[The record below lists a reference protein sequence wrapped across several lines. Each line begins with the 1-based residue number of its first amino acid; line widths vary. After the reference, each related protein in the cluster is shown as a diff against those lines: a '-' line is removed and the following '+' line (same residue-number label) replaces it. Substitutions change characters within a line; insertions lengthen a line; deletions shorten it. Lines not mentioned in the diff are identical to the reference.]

1 MIILKLESFFYRL
14 SKITYRSKKAKRIFL
29 KNHSFKKTIALSLL
43 ASMSLCN
50 AEEDGAFFVIDYQTS
65 LARQELKNPGFTQ
78 AQELKQLIRDGAVR
92 LQTSAIPLSYYLD
105 ILGNKTK
112 TLLSESL
119 KNSSQAQPSQ
129 PNGQPNQALVNLEQ
143 SLEILGKLLDLSQ
156 QYASEGVIKPLVVDV
171 GKGQIGITDSM
182 LLVAQNI
189 VLALGQ
195 VDLSKIQQNNNE
207 QLYQNIM
214 KVMLLGAGGTNGS
227 YNGVSVGDIATGMQN
242 FSSQTGLIGA
252 NSTVSELNAL
262 IKSGISLDRETL
274 RLGSFI
280 EKNIC
285 SNASSCFSGSQLIYK
300 QGLDR
305 TINIINAVLGQFES
319 SASSLYK
326 ISYIPNLFSLKDY
339 QSASMNGFGAK
350 MGYKQFFT
358 HKKNVGLRYYGF
370 LDYGYA
376 NFGDTNLKVG
386 ANLVTYGVGTDFL
399 YNVYERSRRRERTTI
414 GLFFGAQI
422 AGQTWST
429 NVTNLLSGQRPDVKS
444 SSFQF
449 LFDLG
454 VRTNF
459 AKTNFNKHR
468 LDQGIEFG
476 VKIPVIAHKY
486 FATQGSSASY
496 MRNFSFYVGYSV
508 GF

>member
-1 MIILKLESFFYRL
+1 M
-14 SKITYRSKKAKRIFL
+14 

-65 LARQELKNPGFTQ
+65 LAKQELKNPGFTQ

-119 KNSSQAQPSQ
+119 KNSSQTQTSQ

-143 SLEILGKLLDLSQ
+143 SLGILGKLLDLSQ

-171 GKGQIGITDSM
+171 GKEQIGITDSM

-195 VDLSKIQQNNNE
+195 VDLSKIQQNNGNG
-207 QLYQNIM
+207 QLYENIM
-214 KVMLLGAGGTNGS
+214 KVMLLGTSGTNGA

-285 SNASSCFSGSQLIYK
+285 SGVSSCFSGNQLIYRK
-300 QGLDR
+300 GLDR
-305 TINIINAVLGQFES
+305 VINIINASLGQFES

-376 NFGDTNLKVG
+376 NFGDTDLKVG

>member
-1 MIILKLESFFYRL
+1 M
-14 SKITYRSKKAKRIFL
+14 

-112 TLLSESL
+112 ILLSESL
-119 KNSSQAQPSQ
+119 KNNAQPSQ
-129 PNGQPNQALVNLEQ
+129 PNAQPSQQNGPSYQALVNLEQ
-143 SLEILGKLLDLSQ
+143 SLGILGKLLDLSQ
-156 QYASEGVIKPLVVDV
+156 QYASQGVIKPLVVDV
-171 GKGQIGITDSM
+171 GKEQIGITDSM

-195 VDLSKIQQNNNE
+195 VDLSKIQQNNNG
-207 QLYQNIM
+207 QLYENIM
-214 KVMLLGAGGTNGS
+214 KVMLLGAGGTNGA

-285 SNASSCFSGSQLIYK
+285 SSASSCFTGSQLIYK
-300 QGLDR
+300 KGLDR
-305 TINIINAVLGQFES
+305 VINIINASLGQFES

-358 HKKNVGLRYYGF
+358 HKKNIGLRYYGF

>member
-1 MIILKLESFFYRL
+1 M
-14 SKITYRSKKAKRIFL
+14 

-112 TLLSESL
+112 TLLSESV
-119 KNSSQAQPSQ
+119 KNNVQPSQ
-129 PNGQPNQALVNLEQ
+129 QNAQPNQALVNLEQ
-143 SLEILGKLLDLSQ
+143 SLGILGKLLDLSQ
-156 QYASEGVIKPLVVDV
+156 QYASQNIIKPLVVDV
-171 GKGQIGITDSM
+171 GKEQIGITDSM
-182 LLVAQNI
+182 LSVAQNI

-195 VDLSKIQQNNNE
+195 VDLSKIQNNNNQ
-207 QLYQNIM
+207 QLYENIM
-214 KVMLLGAGGTNGS
+214 KVMLLGAGGTNGA

-252 NSTVSELNAL
+252 NSTVSEINAL

-274 RLGSFI
+274 KLGSFI

-285 SNASSCFSGSQLIYK
+285 SSTSSCFSGNQLIYK
-300 QGLDR
+300 KGLDR
-305 TINIINAVLGQFES
+305 VIGIINTSLDQFES

-326 ISYIPNLFSLKDY
+326 ISYIPNLFSLRDY

-358 HKKNVGLRYYGF
+358 HKKNIGLRYYGF

-399 YNVYERSRRRERTTI
+399 YNFFERSRRRERTAI

-454 VRTNF
+454 LRTNF
-459 AKTNFNKHR
+459 AKTNFNKHK

-486 FATQGSSASY
+486 FATQGSSAIY

>member
-1 MIILKLESFFYRL
+1 MKNYPLK
-14 SKITYRSKKAKRIFL
+14 KMM
-29 KNHSFKKTIALSLL
+29 ALSLI
-43 ASMSLCN
+43 AGVCACN

-119 KNSSQAQPSQ
+119 KNNPQQ
-129 PNGQPNQALVNLEQ
+129 PNGQSNQALVNLEQ
-143 SLEILGKLLDLSQ
+143 SLGILGKLLDLSQ
-156 QYASEGVIKPLVVDV
+156 QYASQGVIKPLVVDV
-171 GKGQIGITDSM
+171 GKEQIGITDSM

-195 VDLSKIQQNNNE
+195 VDLSKIQQNNNG
-207 QLYQNIM
+207 QLYENIM
-214 KVMLLGAGGTNGS
+214 KVMLLGAGGTNGA
-227 YNGVSVGDIATGMQN
+227 YNGVNVGDIATGMQN

-274 RLGSFI
+274 GLGSFI
-280 EKNIC
+280 ENNIC
-285 SNASSCFSGSQLIYK
+285 SSASSCFSQNQLIYK
-300 QGLDR
+300 KGLDR

-358 HKKNVGLRYYGF
+358 HKKNIGLRYYGF

-476 VKIPVIAHKY
+476 VKIPVIAHQY

>member
-1 MIILKLESFFYRL
+1 M
-14 SKITYRSKKAKRIFL
+14 

-65 LARQELKNPGFTQ
+65 LARQELKNPGLTQ

-112 TLLSESL
+112 ILLSESL
-119 KNSSQAQPSQ
+119 KNNAQPSQ
-129 PNGQPNQALVNLEQ
+129 PNAQPPQQNGPSYQALVNLEQ
-143 SLEILGKLLDLSQ
+143 SLGILGKLLDLSQ
-156 QYASEGVIKPLVVDV
+156 QYANQGVIKPLVVDV
-171 GKGQIGITDSM
+171 ENKQIGITDSM
-182 LLVAQNI
+182 LSVAQNI

-195 VDLSKIQQNNNE
+195 VDLSKIQQNNNG
-207 QLYQNIM
+207 QLYENIM
-214 KVMLLGAGGTNGS
+214 KVMLLGAGGTNGA

-285 SNASSCFSGSQLIYK
+285 SSASSCFSGSQLIYK
-300 QGLDR
+300 KGLDR
-305 TINIINAVLGQFES
+305 VIGIINTSLNQFES

-326 ISYIPNLFSLKDY
+326 ISYIPNLFSLRDY

-358 HKKNVGLRYYGF
+358 YKKNVGLRYYGF

-459 AKTNFNKHR
+459 AKTNFNKHK

>member
-1 MIILKLESFFYRL
+1 M
-14 SKITYRSKKAKRIFL
+14 

-112 TLLSESL
+112 TLLSESM
-119 KNSSQAQPSQ
+119 KGNAQASQQ
-129 PNGQPNQALVNLEQ
+129 NVQPNQALVNLEQ
-143 SLEILGKLLDLSQ
+143 SLGILGKLLDLSQ
-156 QYASEGVIKPLVVDV
+156 QYANQGVIKPLVVDV
-171 GKGQIGITDSM
+171 GKEQIGITDSM
-182 LLVAQNI
+182 LSVAQNI

-195 VDLSKIQQNNNE
+195 VDLSKIQNNNNQ
-207 QLYQNIM
+207 QLYENIV
-214 KVMLLGAGGTNGS
+214 KVMLLGAGGTNGA

-252 NSTVSELNAL
+252 NSTVSEINAL

-274 RLGSFI
+274 GLGSFI

-285 SNASSCFSGSQLIYK
+285 SNVSSCFSGNQLIYRK
-300 QGLDR
+300 GLDR
-305 TINIINAVLGQFES
+305 VIGIINTSLDQFES

-326 ISYIPNLFSLKDY
+326 ISYIPNLFSLRDY

-358 HKKNVGLRYYGF
+358 HKKNIGLRYYGF

-399 YNVYERSRRRERTTI
+399 YNFFERSRRRERTAI

-454 VRTNF
+454 LRTNF
-459 AKTNFNKHR
+459 AKTNFNKHK

>member
-1 MIILKLESFFYRL
+1 M
-14 SKITYRSKKAKRIFL
+14 

-112 TLLSESL
+112 ILLSESL
-119 KNSSQAQPSQ
+119 KNSSQTQPSQ
-129 PNGQPNQALVNLEQ
+129 PNGQPNQALANLEE
-143 SLEILGKLLDLSQ
+143 SLGILGKLLDLSQ

-171 GKGQIGITDSM
+171 GKEQIGITDSM

-195 VDLSKIQQNNNE
+195 VDLSKIQQNNNG
-207 QLYQNIM
+207 QLYENIM
-214 KVMLLGAGGTNGS
+214 KVMLLGAGGTNGA

-252 NSTVSELNAL
+252 DSTVSELNAL

-274 RLGSFI
+274 GLGSFI

-285 SNASSCFSGSQLIYK
+285 SSASPCFSGSQLIYRK
-300 QGLDR
+300 GLDR
-305 TINIINAVLGQFES
+305 VINIINASLGQFES

>member
-1 MIILKLESFFYRL
+1 M
-14 SKITYRSKKAKRIFL
+14 

-119 KNSSQAQPSQ
+119 KNNAQPQNAQ
-129 PNGQPNQALVNLEQ
+129 PPQQNGSSYQALVKLEE
-143 SLEILGKLLDLSQ
+143 SLGILGKLLDLSQ
-156 QYASEGVIKPLVVDV
+156 QYASQGVIKPLVVDV
-171 GKGQIGITDSM
+171 GKEQIGITDSM

-195 VDLSKIQQNNNE
+195 VDLNKIQQNNNG
-207 QLYQNIM
+207 QLYENIM
-214 KVMLLGAGGTNGS
+214 KVMLLGAGGTNGA

-285 SNASSCFSGSQLIYK
+285 SSASPCFSQNQLIYK
-300 QGLDR
+300 KGLDR
-305 TINIINAVLGQFES
+305 VINIINTSLDQFEY

-326 ISYIPNLFSLKDY
+326 ISYIPNLFSLRDY

-358 HKKNVGLRYYGF
+358 HKKNIGLRYYGF

-399 YNVYERSRRRERTTI
+399 YNMYERSRRRERTTI
-414 GLFFGAQI
+414 GLFFGTQI

>member
-1 MIILKLESFFYRL
+1 M
-14 SKITYRSKKAKRIFL
+14 

-119 KNSSQAQPSQ
+119 KSNAQPSQ
-129 PNGQPNQALVNLEQ
+129 PNAQPPQQNGPSYQALVNLEE
-143 SLEILGKLLDLSQ
+143 SLGILGKLLDLSQ
-156 QYASEGVIKPLVVDV
+156 QYASQGVIKPLVVDV
-171 GKGQIGITDSM
+171 GNKQIGITDSM

-207 QLYQNIM
+207 QLYENIM
-214 KVMLLGAGGTNGS
+214 KVMLLGAGGTNGA

-252 NSTVSELNAL
+252 NSTVGELNAL

-285 SNASSCFSGSQLIYK
+285 SSASSCFSQNQLVYK
-300 QGLDR
+300 KGLDR
-305 TINIINAVLGQFES
+305 VINIINTSLDQFEY

-326 ISYIPNLFSLKDY
+326 ISYIPNLFSLRDY

-358 HKKNVGLRYYGF
+358 HKKNIGLRYYGF

-459 AKTNFNKHR
+459 AKTNFNRHR

>member
-1 MIILKLESFFYRL
+1 M
-14 SKITYRSKKAKRIFL
+14 

-119 KNSSQAQPSQ
+119 KNSSQTQ

-143 SLEILGKLLDLSQ
+143 SLGILGKLLDLSQ

-171 GKGQIGITDSM
+171 GKEQIGITDSM

-214 KVMLLGAGGTNGS
+214 KVMLLGAGGTNGA

-305 TINIINAVLGQFES
+305 TINIINTSLSQFEY

-326 ISYIPNLFSLKDY
+326 ISYIPNLFSLRDY

-358 HKKNVGLRYYGF
+358 HKKNIGLRYYGF

-429 NVTNLLSGQRPDVKS
+429 NVTNLLSGQRPDIKS

>member
-1 MIILKLESFFYRL
+1 M
-14 SKITYRSKKAKRIFL
+14 

-65 LARQELKNPGFTQ
+65 LVRQELKNPGFTQ

-112 TLLSESL
+112 TLLSESV
-119 KNSSQAQPSQ
+119 KNSSQTQ

-143 SLEILGKLLDLSQ
+143 SLGILGKLLDLSQ
-156 QYASEGVIKPLVVDV
+156 QYANQGVIKPLVVDV
-171 GKGQIGITDSM
+171 GKEQIGITDSM

-195 VDLSKIQQNNNE
+195 VDLSKIQQNNNG
-207 QLYQNIM
+207 QLYENIM
-214 KVMLLGAGGTNGS
+214 KVMLLGTGGTNGA

-285 SNASSCFSGSQLIYK
+285 SNVSSCFSGNQLIYK
-300 QGLDR
+300 KGLDR
-305 TINIINAVLGQFES
+305 VINIINTSLGQFES

-326 ISYIPNLFSLKDY
+326 ISYIPNLFSLRDY

-358 HKKNVGLRYYGF
+358 HKKNIGLRYYGF

>member
-1 MIILKLESFFYRL
+1 M
-14 SKITYRSKKAKRIFL
+14 

-43 ASMSLCN
+43 ASMSLCR

-112 TLLSESL
+112 ILLSESL

-143 SLEILGKLLDLSQ
+143 SLGILGKLLDLSQ
-156 QYASEGVIKPLVVDV
+156 QYANQGVIKPLVVDV
-171 GKGQIGITDSM
+171 GNKQIGITDSM

-207 QLYQNIM
+207 QLYENIM
-214 KVMLLGAGGTNGS
+214 KVMLLGAGGTNGA

-285 SNASSCFSGSQLIYK
+285 SNISSCFSGNQLIYK
-300 QGLDR
+300 KGLDR
-305 TINIINAVLGQFES
+305 VINIINASLGQFES

>member
-1 MIILKLESFFYRL
+1 M
-14 SKITYRSKKAKRIFL
+14 

-43 ASMSLCN
+43 AGMSLCN

-119 KNSSQAQPSQ
+119 KNNAQLSQ
-129 PNGQPNQALVNLEQ
+129 PNAQPPQQNGPSNQALVNLEQ
-143 SLEILGKLLDLSQ
+143 SLGILGKLLDLSQ
-156 QYASEGVIKPLVVDV
+156 QYANQGVIKPLVVDV
-171 GKGQIGITDSM
+171 GNKQIGITDSM

-195 VDLSKIQQNNNE
+195 VDLSKIQQNNNG
-207 QLYQNIM
+207 QLYENIM
-214 KVMLLGAGGTNGS
+214 KVMLLGAGGTNGA

-274 RLGSFI
+274 GLGSFI

-285 SNASSCFSGSQLIYK
+285 SSASPCFTGSQLIYRK
-300 QGLDR
+300 GLDR
-305 TINIINAVLGQFES
+305 VINIINASLGQFES

>member
-1 MIILKLESFFYRL
+1 M
-14 SKITYRSKKAKRIFL
+14 

-105 ILGNKTK
+105 ILGNKTRI
-112 TLLSESL
+112 LLSESL
-119 KNSSQAQPSQ
+119 KNNAQPSQ
-129 PNGQPNQALVNLEQ
+129 PNGQPNQALVNLEE
-143 SLEILGKLLDLSQ
+143 SLGILGKLLDLSQ
-156 QYASEGVIKPLVVDV
+156 QYANQGVIKPLVVDV
-171 GKGQIGITDSM
+171 GNKQIGITDSM

-207 QLYQNIM
+207 QLYENIM
-214 KVMLLGAGGTNGS
+214 KVMLLGAGGTNGA

-252 NSTVSELNAL
+252 DSTVSEINAL

-274 RLGSFI
+274 GLGSFI

-285 SNASSCFSGSQLIYK
+285 SGASSCFTGNQLIYRK
-300 QGLDR
+300 GLDR
-305 TINIINAVLGQFES
+305 VINIINASLGQFES

-358 HKKNVGLRYYGF
+358 HKKNIGLRYYGF

-399 YNVYERSRRRERTTI
+399 CNVYERSRRRERTTI

>member
-1 MIILKLESFFYRL
+1 M
-14 SKITYRSKKAKRIFL
+14 

-105 ILGNKTK
+105 ILGNKT
-112 TLLSESL
+112 TALLSESL
-119 KNSSQAQPSQ
+119 KNNAQPQ
-129 PNGQPNQALVNLEQ
+129 NGQSNQALVNLEQ
-143 SLEILGKLLDLSQ
+143 SLGILGKLLDLSQ
-156 QYASEGVIKPLVVDV
+156 QYANQGVIKPLVVDV
-171 GKGQIGITDSM
+171 GKEQIGITDSM

-195 VDLSKIQQNNNE
+195 VDLSKIQQNNSSG
-207 QLYQNIM
+207 QLYENIM
-214 KVMLLGAGGTNGS
+214 KVMLLGAGGTNGA

-274 RLGSFI
+274 GLGSFI

-285 SNASSCFSGSQLIYK
+285 SGASSCFSGSQLIYK
-300 QGLDR
+300 KGLDR
-305 TINIINAVLGQFES
+305 SISIINASLDQFEY

-358 HKKNVGLRYYGF
+358 HKKNIGLRYYGF

-486 FATQGSSASY
+486 FATQGSSASH

>member
-1 MIILKLESFFYRL
+1 M
-14 SKITYRSKKAKRIFL
+14 
-29 KNHSFKKTIALSLL
+29 ALSLI
-43 ASMSLCN
+43 AGVCACN

-119 KNSSQAQPSQ
+119 KNNAQPSQ
-129 PNGQPNQALVNLEQ
+129 PNGQPNQALVNLEE
-143 SLEILGKLLDLSQ
+143 SLGILGKLLDLSQ
-156 QYASEGVIKPLVVDV
+156 QYANQGVIKPLVVDV
-171 GKGQIGITDSM
+171 GNKQIGITDSM

-195 VDLSKIQQNNNE
+195 VDLSKIQQNNNQ
-207 QLYQNIM
+207 QLYENIM
-214 KVMLLGAGGTNGS
+214 KVMLLGAGGTNGA

-274 RLGSFI
+274 GLGSFI

-285 SNASSCFSGSQLIYK
+285 SSASSCFSQNQLIYK
-300 QGLDR
+300 KGLDR
-305 TINIINAVLGQFES
+305 VINIINTSLGQFES

>member
-1 MIILKLESFFYRL
+1 M
-14 SKITYRSKKAKRIFL
+14 

-129 PNGQPNQALVNLEQ
+129 PSQPSQPNGQPNQALVNLEQ
-143 SLEILGKLLDLSQ
+143 SLGILGKLLDLSQ

-171 GKGQIGITDSM
+171 GKEQIGITDSM
-182 LLVAQNI
+182 LSVAQNI

-214 KVMLLGAGGTNGS
+214 KVMLLGAGGTNGA

-305 TINIINAVLGQFES
+305 TINIINTSLSQFEY

-326 ISYIPNLFSLKDY
+326 ISYIPNLFSLRDY

-358 HKKNVGLRYYGF
+358 HKKNIGLRYYGF

>member
-1 MIILKLESFFYRL
+1 M
-14 SKITYRSKKAKRIFL
+14 

-105 ILGNKTK
+105 ILGNKT
-112 TLLSESL
+112 TILLRESL
-119 KNSSQAQPSQ
+119 KNNAQPSQ
-129 PNGQPNQALVNLEQ
+129 PNGQSTPNPALVNLEE
-143 SLEILGKLLDLSQ
+143 SLGILGKLLDLSQ
-156 QYASEGVIKPLVVDV
+156 QYANQGVIKPLVVDV
-171 GKGQIGITDSM
+171 GNKQIGITDSM

-214 KVMLLGAGGTNGS
+214 KVMLLGAGGTNGA

-274 RLGSFI
+274 GLGSFI
-280 EKNIC
+280 ENNIC
-285 SNASSCFSGSQLIYK
+285 SSASPCFSQNQLVYK
-300 QGLDR
+300 KGLDR
-305 TINIINAVLGQFES
+305 VINIINTSLDQFEY

-358 HKKNVGLRYYGF
+358 HKKNIGLRYYGF

>member
-1 MIILKLESFFYRL
+1 M
-14 SKITYRSKKAKRIFL
+14 

-112 TLLSESL
+112 ILLSESL
-119 KNSSQAQPSQ
+119 KNNPQQQNGPS
-129 PNGQPNQALVNLEQ
+129 NQALVNLEQ
-143 SLEILGKLLDLSQ
+143 SLGILGKLLDLSQ
-156 QYASEGVIKPLVVDV
+156 QYASQGVIKPLVVDV
-171 GKGQIGITDSM
+171 GKEQIGITDSM

-195 VDLSKIQQNNNE
+195 VDLSKIQQNNNQ
-207 QLYQNIM
+207 QLYENIM
-214 KVMLLGAGGTNGS
+214 KVMLLGAGGTNGA

-252 NSTVSELNAL
+252 NSTVSEINAL

-285 SNASSCFSGSQLIYK
+285 SSASSCFSGSQLIYK
-300 QGLDR
+300 KGLDR
-305 TINIINAVLGQFES
+305 VINIINTSLNQFES

-358 HKKNVGLRYYGF
+358 HKKNIGLRYYGF

>member
-1 MIILKLESFFYRL
+1 M
-14 SKITYRSKKAKRIFL
+14 

-78 AQELKQLIRDGAVR
+78 AQELKQFIRDGAVR

-112 TLLSESL
+112 TLLSESM
-119 KNSSQAQPSQ
+119 KNNAQPSQ
-129 PNGQPNQALVNLEQ
+129 QNAQPNQALVNLEQ
-143 SLEILGKLLDLSQ
+143 SLGILGKLLDLSQ
-156 QYASEGVIKPLVVDV
+156 QYASQNVIKPLVVDV
-171 GKGQIGITDSM
+171 GNKQIGITDSM
-182 LLVAQNI
+182 LSVAQNI

-195 VDLSKIQQNNNE
+195 VDLSKIQQNNNQ
-207 QLYQNIM
+207 QLYENIM
-214 KVMLLGAGGTNGS
+214 KVMLLGAGGTNGA

-252 NSTVSELNAL
+252 NSTVSEINAL

-274 RLGSFI
+274 GLGSFI

-285 SNASSCFSGSQLIYK
+285 SNASSCFSGDQLIYRK
-300 QGLDR
+300 GLDR
-305 TINIINAVLGQFES
+305 VIGIINTTLNQFES

-326 ISYIPNLFSLKDY
+326 ISYIPNLFSLRDY

-358 HKKNVGLRYYGF
+358 HKKNIGLRYYGF

-399 YNVYERSRRRERTTI
+399 YNFFERSRRRERTAI
-414 GLFFGAQI
+414 GLFFGTQI

-459 AKTNFNKHR
+459 AKTNFNKHK

>member
-1 MIILKLESFFYRL
+1 M
-14 SKITYRSKKAKRIFL
+14 

-65 LARQELKNPGFTQ
+65 LVRQELKNPGFTQ

-119 KNSSQAQPSQ
+119 KNNAQPSQ
-129 PNGQPNQALVNLEQ
+129 PNGQSTPNPALVNLEQ
-143 SLEILGKLLDLSQ
+143 SLGILGKLLDLSQ
-156 QYASEGVIKPLVVDV
+156 QYANQGVIKPLVVDV
-171 GKGQIGITDSM
+171 GKEQIGITDSM

-195 VDLSKIQQNNNE
+195 VDLSKIQQNNNG
-207 QLYQNIM
+207 QLYENIM
-214 KVMLLGAGGTNGS
+214 KVMLLGAGGTNGA

-252 NSTVSELNAL
+252 NSTVSEINAL

-274 RLGSFI
+274 GLGSFI

-285 SNASSCFSGSQLIYK
+285 SNASPCFSGDQLIYK
-300 QGLDR
+300 KGLDR
-305 TINIINAVLGQFES
+305 VIGIINTTLNQFGD

-326 ISYIPNLFSLKDY
+326 ISYIPNLFSLRDY

-358 HKKNVGLRYYGF
+358 HKKNIGLRYYGF

-399 YNVYERSRRRERTTI
+399 YNFFERSRRRERTAI

-454 VRTNF
+454 LRTNF
-459 AKTNFNKHR
+459 AKTNFNKHK

>member
-1 MIILKLESFFYRL
+1 M
-14 SKITYRSKKAKRIFL
+14 

-43 ASMSLCN
+43 AGMSLCN

-112 TLLSESL
+112 ILLSESV
-119 KNSSQAQPSQ
+119 KDNAQP
-129 PNGQPNQALVNLEQ
+129 PQALVNLEQ
-143 SLEILGKLLDLSQ
+143 SLGILGKLLDLSQ
-156 QYASEGVIKPLVVDV
+156 QYANQGVIKPLVVDV
-171 GKGQIGITDSM
+171 GKEQIGITDSM

-195 VDLSKIQQNNNE
+195 VDLSKIQQNNNK
-207 QLYQNIM
+207 QLYENIM
-214 KVMLLGAGGTNGS
+214 QVMLLGAGGTNGA

-274 RLGSFI
+274 GLGSFI

-285 SNASSCFSGSQLIYK
+285 SSASSCFSKGQLIYK
-300 QGLDR
+300 KGLDR
-305 TINIINAVLGQFES
+305 SINIISASLDQFEN

-358 HKKNVGLRYYGF
+358 HKKNIGLRYYGF

>member
-1 MIILKLESFFYRL
+1 MKNYPLK
-14 SKITYRSKKAKRIFL
+14 KMM
-29 KNHSFKKTIALSLL
+29 ALSLI
-43 ASMSLCN
+43 AGVYACN

-119 KNSSQAQPSQ
+119 KNNPQQR
-129 PNGQPNQALVNLEQ
+129 NGQPNQALVNLEQ
-143 SLEILGKLLDLSQ
+143 SLGILGKLLDLSQ

-171 GKGQIGITDSM
+171 GKEQIGITDSM

-189 VLALGQ
+189 ILALGQ
-195 VDLSKIQQNNNE
+195 VDLTKVQQNNNE

-214 KVMLLGAGGTNGS
+214 KVMLLGAGGTNGA
-227 YNGVSVGDIATGMQN
+227 YNGVNVGDIATGMQK

-274 RLGSFI
+274 GLGSFI

-305 TINIINAVLGQFES
+305 SINIINASLSQFEY

-358 HKKNVGLRYYGF
+358 HKKNIGLRYYGF

-429 NVTNLLSGQRPDVKS
+429 NVTNLLSGQRPDIKS

-454 VRTNF
+454 VHTNF

>member
-1 MIILKLESFFYRL
+1 M
-14 SKITYRSKKAKRIFL
+14 

-105 ILGNKTK
+105 ILGNKTAA
-112 TLLSESL
+112 LLSESL
-119 KNSSQAQPSQ
+119 KNNAQPQ
-129 PNGQPNQALVNLEQ
+129 NGPSNQALANLEQ
-143 SLEILGKLLDLSQ
+143 SLGILGKLLDLSQ
-156 QYASEGVIKPLVVDV
+156 QYANQGVIKPLVVDV
-171 GKGQIGITDSM
+171 GKEQIGITDSM

-214 KVMLLGAGGTNGS
+214 KVMLLGAGGTNGA

-242 FSSQTGLIGA
+242 FSSQTGLIGT

-285 SNASSCFSGSQLIYK
+285 SSASSCFTGNQLIYK
-300 QGLDR
+300 KGLDR
-305 TINIINAVLGQFES
+305 VINIINASLGQFES

-358 HKKNVGLRYYGF
+358 HKKNIGLRYYGF

>member
-1 MIILKLESFFYRL
+1 M
-14 SKITYRSKKAKRIFL
+14 
-29 KNHSFKKTIALSLL
+29 KNYPFKKMITLSLL
-43 ASMSLCN
+43 AGMHLCN

-112 TLLSESL
+112 TLLSESA
-119 KNSSQAQPSQ
+119 NNNAQ
-129 PNGQPNQALVNLEQ
+129 PNGQSAPNPALVNLEE
-143 SLEILGKLLDLSQ
+143 SLGILGELLDLSQ
-156 QYASEGVIKPLVVDV
+156 KYASEGVIKPLVVDV
-171 GKGQIGITDSM
+171 GKEQIGITDSM

-195 VDLSKIQQNNNE
+195 VNVTQQKNNE
-207 QLYQNIM
+207 QLYENIM
-214 KVMLLGAGGTNGS
+214 KVMLLGAGGTNGA

-252 NSTVSELNAL
+252 NSTVGELNAL

-274 RLGSFI
+274 NLGSFI
-280 EKNIC
+280 ERNIC
-285 SNASSCFSGSQLIYK
+285 SSASSCFSKNQLIYK

-305 TINIINAVLGQFES
+305 TINIINTSLNQFEY

-358 HKKNVGLRYYGF
+358 HKKNIGLRYYGF

-399 YNVYERSRRRERTTI
+399 YNVFERSRRRERTTI

>member
-1 MIILKLESFFYRL
+1 M
-14 SKITYRSKKAKRIFL
+14 

-112 TLLSESL
+112 TLLSKSL
-119 KNSSQAQPSQ
+119 ENSSQAQ

-143 SLEILGKLLDLSQ
+143 SLGILGKLLDLSQ

-171 GKGQIGITDSM
+171 GKEQIGITDSM
-182 LLVAQNI
+182 LLVVQNI

-214 KVMLLGAGGTNGS
+214 KVMLLGAGGTNGA

-305 TINIINAVLGQFES
+305 TINIINASLGQFEY

-326 ISYIPNLFSLKDY
+326 ISYIPNLFSLRDY

-358 HKKNVGLRYYGF
+358 HKKNIGLRYYGF

>member
-1 MIILKLESFFYRL
+1 M
-14 SKITYRSKKAKRIFL
+14 

-112 TLLSESL
+112 ILLSESL
-119 KNSSQAQPSQ
+119 KNGSQTQPSQ
-129 PNGQPNQALVNLEQ
+129 PNGPSNQALVNLEQ
-143 SLEILGKLLDLSQ
+143 SLGILGKLLDLSQ
-156 QYASEGVIKPLVVDV
+156 QYANQGVIKPLVVDV
-171 GKGQIGITDSM
+171 GKEQIGITDSM

-195 VDLSKIQQNNNE
+195 VDLSKIQQNNNG

-214 KVMLLGAGGTNGS
+214 KVMLLGAGGTNGA

-285 SNASSCFSGSQLIYK
+285 SSASSCFSGSQLIYK
-300 QGLDR
+300 KGLDR
-305 TINIINAVLGQFES
+305 VINIINASLGQFES

-358 HKKNVGLRYYGF
+358 HKKNIGLRYYGF

>member
-1 MIILKLESFFYRL
+1 M
-14 SKITYRSKKAKRIFL
+14 

-119 KNSSQAQPSQ
+119 KNSPQTQ

-143 SLEILGKLLDLSQ
+143 SLGILGKLLDLSQ

-171 GKGQIGITDSM
+171 GKEQIGITDSM

-207 QLYQNIM
+207 QLYENIM
-214 KVMLLGAGGTNGS
+214 KVMLLGASGTNGA

-274 RLGSFI
+274 GLGSFI

-285 SNASSCFSGSQLIYK
+285 SSASPCFTGSQLIYRK
-300 QGLDR
+300 GLDR
-305 TINIINAVLGQFES
+305 VINIINASLGQFEY

-326 ISYIPNLFSLKDY
+326 ISYIPNLFSLRDY

-358 HKKNVGLRYYGF
+358 HKKNIGLRYYGF

>member
-1 MIILKLESFFYRL
+1 M
-14 SKITYRSKKAKRIFL
+14 

-105 ILGNKTK
+105 ILGNKTT

-119 KNSSQAQPSQ
+119 KNNAQQ
-129 PNGQPNQALVNLEQ
+129 QNGQSNQALVNLEQ
-143 SLEILGKLLDLSQ
+143 SLGILGKLLDLSQ
-156 QYASEGVIKPLVVDV
+156 QYASQGVIKPLVVDV
-171 GKGQIGITDSM
+171 GKEQIGITDSM

-207 QLYQNIM
+207 QLYENIM
-214 KVMLLGAGGTNGS
+214 KVMLLGAGGTNGA

-274 RLGSFI
+274 GLGSFI

-285 SNASSCFSGSQLIYK
+285 SGASSCFSGSQLIYK
-300 QGLDR
+300 KGLDR
-305 TINIINAVLGQFES
+305 SINIINASLDQFES

-358 HKKNVGLRYYGF
+358 HKKNIGLRYYGF

>member
-1 MIILKLESFFYRL
+1 M
-14 SKITYRSKKAKRIFL
+14 

-112 TLLSESL
+112 ILLSESL
-119 KNSSQAQPSQ
+119 KNNAQPSQ
-129 PNGQPNQALVNLEQ
+129 PNGQSTPNPALANLEQ
-143 SLEILGKLLDLSQ
+143 SLGILGKLLDLSQ

-171 GKGQIGITDSM
+171 GKEQIGITDSM

-195 VDLSKIQQNNNE
+195 VDLSKIQQNNNG
-207 QLYQNIM
+207 QLYENIM
-214 KVMLLGAGGTNGS
+214 KVMLLGAGGTNGA

-252 NSTVSELNAL
+252 DSTVSELNAL

-274 RLGSFI
+274 GLGSFI

-285 SNASSCFSGSQLIYK
+285 SSASPCFTGSQLVYRK
-300 QGLDR
+300 GLDR
-305 TINIINAVLGQFES
+305 VINIINASLGQFES

-429 NVTNLLSGQRPDVKS
+429 NVTNLLSGQRPNVKS

>member
-1 MIILKLESFFYRL
+1 M
-14 SKITYRSKKAKRIFL
+14 

-43 ASMSLCN
+43 ASMSLCR

-112 TLLSESL
+112 ILLSESV
-119 KNSSQAQPSQ
+119 KNSSQVQPSQ
-129 PNGQPNQALVNLEQ
+129 PNGPSNQALVNLEE
-143 SLEILGKLLDLSQ
+143 SLGILGKLLDLSQ
-156 QYASEGVIKPLVVDV
+156 QYANQGVIKPLVVDV
-171 GKGQIGITDSM
+171 GKEQIGITDSM

-195 VDLSKIQQNNNE
+195 VDLSKIQQNNNG
-207 QLYQNIM
+207 QLYENIM
-214 KVMLLGAGGTNGS
+214 KVMLLGAGGTNGA

-274 RLGSFI
+274 GLGSFI

-285 SNASSCFSGSQLIYK
+285 SSASPCFTGSQLIYRK
-300 QGLDR
+300 GLDR
-305 TINIINAVLGQFES
+305 VINIINASLGQFES

-358 HKKNVGLRYYGF
+358 HKKNIGLRYYGF

>member
-1 MIILKLESFFYRL
+1 M
-14 SKITYRSKKAKRIFL
+14 

-43 ASMSLCN
+43 AGMSLCN

-112 TLLSESL
+112 ILLSESV

-143 SLEILGKLLDLSQ
+143 SLGILGKLLDLSQ

-171 GKGQIGITDSM
+171 GKEQIGITDSM

-207 QLYQNIM
+207 QLYENIM
-214 KVMLLGAGGTNGS
+214 KVMLLGAGGTNGA

-252 NSTVSELNAL
+252 NSTVSEINAL

-285 SNASSCFSGSQLIYK
+285 SGASHCFTGNQLIYK
-300 QGLDR
+300 KGLDR
-305 TINIINAVLGQFES
+305 VINIINASLGQFES

>member
-1 MIILKLESFFYRL
+1 M
-14 SKITYRSKKAKRIFL
+14 

-43 ASMSLCN
+43 AGMSLCN

-112 TLLSESL
+112 ILLSESV
-119 KNSSQAQPSQ
+119 KNNAQASQQ
-129 PNGQPNQALVNLEQ
+129 NVQPNQALVNLEQ

-156 QYASEGVIKPLVVDV
+156 QYASQNVIKPLVVDV
-171 GKGQIGITDSM
+171 GKEQIGITDSM
-182 LLVAQNI
+182 LSVAQNI

-195 VDLSKIQQNNNE
+195 VDLSKIQQNNNNQNNQ
-207 QLYQNIM
+207 QLYENIV
-214 KVMLLGAGGTNGS
+214 KVMLLGASGTNGA

-262 IKSGISLDRETL
+262 IKSGISLDSETL
-274 RLGSFI
+274 GLGSFI

-285 SNASSCFSGSQLIYK
+285 SSTSSCFSGNQLIYRK
-300 QGLDR
+300 GLDR
-305 TINIINAVLGQFES
+305 VIGIINTTLNQFKS

-326 ISYIPNLFSLKDY
+326 ISYIPNLFSLRDY

-358 HKKNVGLRYYGF
+358 HKKNIGLRYYGF

-399 YNVYERSRRRERTTI
+399 YNFFERSRRRERTAI

-454 VRTNF
+454 LRTNF
-459 AKTNFNKHR
+459 AKTNFNKHK

>member
-1 MIILKLESFFYRL
+1 M
-14 SKITYRSKKAKRIFL
+14 

-112 TLLSESL
+112 ILLSESL
-119 KNSSQAQPSQ
+119 KNNAQPSQ
-129 PNGQPNQALVNLEQ
+129 PNRQPNQAQPNQALVNLEQ
-143 SLEILGKLLDLSQ
+143 SLGILGKLLDLSQ
-156 QYASEGVIKPLVVDV
+156 QYANQGVIKPLVVDV
-171 GKGQIGITDSM
+171 GKEQIGITDSM

-207 QLYQNIM
+207 QLYDNIM
-214 KVMLLGAGGTNGS
+214 KVMLLGAGGTNGA

-274 RLGSFI
+274 GLGSFI

-285 SNASSCFSGSQLIYK
+285 SSASPCFTGSQLVYRK
-300 QGLDR
+300 GLDR
-305 TINIINAVLGQFES
+305 VINIINASLGQFES

>member
-1 MIILKLESFFYRL
+1 M
-14 SKITYRSKKAKRIFL
+14 

-43 ASMSLCN
+43 AGMSLCN
-50 AEEDGAFFVIDYQTS
+50 AEEDGAFFIIDYQTS

-119 KNSSQAQPSQ
+119 KDNAQASQQ
-129 PNGQPNQALVNLEQ
+129 NGQSHQALVNLEK

-156 QYASEGVIKPLVVDV
+156 QYASQNVIKPLVVDV
-171 GKGQIGITDSM
+171 GKEQIGITESM
-182 LLVAQNI
+182 LSVAQNI

-195 VDLSKIQQNNNE
+195 VDLSKIQNNNNQ
-207 QLYQNIM
+207 QLYENIV
-214 KVMLLGAGGTNGS
+214 KVMLLGAGGTNGA
-227 YNGVSVGDIATGMQN
+227 YNDTSVGDIATGMQN

-252 NSTVSELNAL
+252 NSTVSEINAL

-274 RLGSFI
+274 KLGSFI

-285 SNASSCFSGSQLIYK
+285 SSASSCFSGNQLIYRK
-300 QGLDR
+300 GLDR
-305 TINIINAVLGQFES
+305 VIGIINTSLDQFES

-326 ISYIPNLFSLKDY
+326 ISYIPNLFSLRDY

-358 HKKNVGLRYYGF
+358 HKKNIGLRYYGF

-399 YNVYERSRRRERTTI
+399 YNFFERSRRRERTAI

-454 VRTNF
+454 LRTNF
-459 AKTNFNKHR
+459 TKTHFNKHK

>member
-1 MIILKLESFFYRL
+1 M
-14 SKITYRSKKAKRIFL
+14 

-112 TLLSESL
+112 ILLSESL
-119 KNSSQAQPSQ
+119 KNSSQTQPSQ
-129 PNGQPNQALVNLEQ
+129 PNGPSNQVLVNLEE
-143 SLEILGKLLDLSQ
+143 SLGILGKLLDLSQ

-171 GKGQIGITDSM
+171 GKEQIGITDSM

-214 KVMLLGAGGTNGS
+214 KVMLLGAGGTNGA

-252 NSTVSELNAL
+252 NSTVGELNAL

-274 RLGSFI
+274 GLGSFI

-285 SNASSCFSGSQLIYK
+285 SGASSCFSQNQLVYK
-300 QGLDR
+300 KGLDR
-305 TINIINAVLGQFES
+305 VINIINTSLGQFEYS
-319 SASSLYK
+319 TSSLYK

-399 YNVYERSRRRERTTI
+399 YNFFERSRRRERTAI

-459 AKTNFNKHR
+459 AKTHFNKHK

>member
-1 MIILKLESFFYRL
+1 
-14 SKITYRSKKAKRIFL
+14 
-29 KNHSFKKTIALSLL
+29 
-43 ASMSLCN
+43 MSLCN

-119 KNSSQAQPSQ
+119 KNNPQQQ
-129 PNGQPNQALVNLEQ
+129 NGQPNQALVNLEQ
-143 SLEILGKLLDLSQ
+143 SLGILGKLLDLSQ

-171 GKGQIGITDSM
+171 GKEQIGITDSM

-214 KVMLLGAGGTNGS
+214 KVMLLGAGGTSG

-274 RLGSFI
+274 GLGSFI

-305 TINIINAVLGQFES
+305 TINIINASLSQFEY

-358 HKKNVGLRYYGF
+358 HKKNIGLRYYGF

>member
-1 MIILKLESFFYRL
+1 M
-14 SKITYRSKKAKRIFL
+14 

-112 TLLSESL
+112 TLLSESM
-119 KNSSQAQPSQ
+119 KNNVQPSQ
-129 PNGQPNQALVNLEQ
+129 QNGQSHQALANLEQ
-143 SLEILGKLLDLSQ
+143 SLGILGKLLDLSQ
-156 QYASEGVIKPLVVDV
+156 QYASQNIIKPLVVDV
-171 GKGQIGITDSM
+171 GKQQIGITDSM

-195 VDLSKIQQNNNE
+195 VDLSKIQQANNE
-207 QLYQNIM
+207 QLYENIV
-214 KVMLLGAGGTNGS
+214 KVMLLGAGGTNGA

-242 FSSQTGLIGA
+242 FSSQTGLIGV

-285 SNASSCFSGSQLIYK
+285 SNASSCFSGNQLIYK
-300 QGLDR
+300 KGLDR
-305 TINIINAVLGQFES
+305 VIGIINTSLDQFES

-326 ISYIPNLFSLKDY
+326 ISYIPNLFSLRDY

-358 HKKNVGLRYYGF
+358 HKKNIGLRYYGF

-399 YNVYERSRRRERTTI
+399 YNFFERSRRRERTAI

-454 VRTNF
+454 LRTNF
-459 AKTNFNKHR
+459 AKTNFNKHK

-496 MRNFSFYVGYSV
+496 MRNFSFYVGYSI